1 MCFIS
6 VLVSRLMMSNTR
18 IKVIGV
24 GGSGSNAIS
33 RMMKRK
39 IRGVELIAMNTDVQD
54 LKKTSAHLKL
64 WIGKKLTQGLGTGMD
79 PKQGQRAALEQKD
92 EISEVLKGSDMV
104 FVTYGA
110 GGGTGTGAGPVIAE
124 ISKDIGALTVAVV
137 TTPFSFE
144 GGFRREIAKAG
155 IETLKEKVDALISIP
170 NDNLQL
176 VLDPDISLI
185 EAFWACDEVLYQA
198 VRGISDLIVLPGI
211 VNVGFADILSIMKN
225 SGKAL
230 FGIGKAKGDN
240 RAQEAARRAINS
252 PLLDI
257 SIEQAKGVLFNVSG
271 GPDISLYEIDTAAKF
286 ITEKAS
292 PRAKVIFGAV
302 QDEKLPKG
310 EIKVIVIATKFAP

>member
-1 MCFIS
+1 
-6 VLVSRLMMSNTR
+6 MMPNTR
-18 IKVIGV
+18 IKVVGV

-54 LKKTSAHLKL
+54 LKKTSAHLKF

-79 PKQGQRAALEQKD
+79 PRQGQRAALEQKD
-92 EISEVLKGSDMV
+92 EISEVLKDSDMV

-124 ISKDIGALTVAVV
+124 ISKDIVGALTVAVV

-155 IETLKEKVDALISIP
+155 IQTLKEKVDALISIP
-170 NDNLQL
+170 NDNLL
-176 VLDPDISLI
+176 RVLDPDISLI

-211 VNVGFADILSIMKN
+211 VNVGFADIRSIMKN

-230 FGIGKAKGDN
+230 FGIGKARGDN

-286 ITEKAS
+286 ITQKAS

-302 QDEKLPKG
+302 QDEKLSKG